1 MSLCRPI
8 LAPANRRSSS
18 MIPLSSAVCT
28 VTNCRLRRHVS
39 VHTAY
44 QHSGGSSRTLGTEV
58 QGYQRNTDHAGSLD
72 PRWVSERCP
81 SRIGPVELRPTD
93 KSCRTHLMNPGHRY
107 CMKQLHL
114 TFGSTPALSSRLRRY
129 QDSHKG
135 LQIDPPSSNRAIVQA
150 FYVESLRDVIHIPKL
165 VSMLI

>member
-1 MSLCRPI
+1 
-8 LAPANRRSSS
+8 
-18 MIPLSSAVCT
+18 
-28 VTNCRLRRHVS
+28 
-39 VHTAY
+39 
-44 QHSGGSSRTLGTEV
+44 
-58 QGYQRNTDHAGSLD
+58 
-72 PRWVSERCP
+72 
-81 SRIGPVELRPTD
+81 
-93 KSCRTHLMNPGHRY
+93 MNPGHRY

-165 VSMLI
+165 YPPPSLRLSARSITTTPVSWKQPW